1 MATTLKGNAFPVT
14 ITRSHNKAG
23 VPLNMVEATA
33 EAEAT
38 GGCDRHG
45 CTKPITKGQA
55 VKVNAS
61 SGRIFHQ
68 TGPDCDG
75 VLAKFA
81 PKAET
86 AASKAIAE
94 AEALRQELEALRRE
108 NAANLLRLQALEAGT
123 ATPIGTAS
131 TKPRKA

>member
-1 MATTLKGNAFPVT
+1 MATTLKGQAFPVI

-33 EAEAT
+33 EAAAS

-45 CTKPITKGQA
+45 CTKPIAVGQA

-61 SGRIFHQ
+61 SGRIFHN

-75 VLAKFA
+75 VLAKNA
-81 PKAET
+81 PKPE
-86 AASKAIAE
+86 SKVSQLE
-94 AEALRQELEALRRE
+94 AELEKLRRE
-108 NAANLLRLQALEAGT
+108 NAANLSRLAAFEAGT
-123 ATPIGTAS
+123 ATPIGS
-131 TKPRKA
+131 PVKPRKS